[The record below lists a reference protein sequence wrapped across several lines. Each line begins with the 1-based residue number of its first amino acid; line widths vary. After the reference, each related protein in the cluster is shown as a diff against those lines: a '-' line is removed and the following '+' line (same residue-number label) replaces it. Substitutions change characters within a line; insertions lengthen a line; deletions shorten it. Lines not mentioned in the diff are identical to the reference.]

1 MGPCLFTVHLLA
13 FDQMTFQWLVEARRI
28 GKRLATIDK
37 PARIQRSDETH
48 EVICG
53 IAGCVIKRKK
63 LQRFSP

>member
-13 FDQMTFQWLVEARRI
+13 FDQMTFQWLKEARRI
-28 GKRLATIDK
+28 GKRLATVDK
-37 PARIQRSDETH
+37 PTDIQRNDETH

-63 LQRFSP
+63 LNRFSS

>member
-13 FDQMTFQWLVEARRI
+13 FDQMTFQWLKEARRI
-28 GKRLATIDK
+28 GKRLANIDE
-37 PARIQRSDETH
+37 PALIQLSDDTH

-63 LQRFSP
+63 LNRFSS